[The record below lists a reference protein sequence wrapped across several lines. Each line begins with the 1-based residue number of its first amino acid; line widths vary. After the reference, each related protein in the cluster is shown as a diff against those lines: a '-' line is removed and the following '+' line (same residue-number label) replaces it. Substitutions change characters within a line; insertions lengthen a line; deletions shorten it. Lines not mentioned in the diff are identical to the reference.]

1 MHREKGSGL
10 EPWPKRLT
18 AAPPRLE
25 EVNVSPDE
33 FYEDTVSSLNDK
45 KTALICIIPDHV
57 LSFSNSLNHL
67 LLTQILVAKIYV
79 CRTYGIIE

>member
-10 EPWPKRLT
+10 KPWPKRLT

-33 FYEDTVSSLNDK
+33 FHEDTVSSLNDK
-45 KTALICIIPDHV
+45 KTA
-57 LSFSNSLNHL
+57 
-67 LLTQILVAKIYV
+67 
-79 CRTYGIIE
+79 